1 MSVRAQF
8 AAAVLGFLFTLI
20 LIPIVKRIAVA
31 CGALDK
37 PNARKVH
44 QVPIPLWGGLGVSIG
59 YFLSLGAV
67 IWLSSSFRAALTDNM
82 ISQLIGMTIG
92 GVLIVIVG
100 MIDDRFGMPA
110 KVKLAL
116 QLIIGAVMYY
126 FGIRIDYIAVPFYG
140 VCFLSAWQSIAVTL
154 FWIAGI
160 TNALNL
166 IDGLDGLLAGVSFTV
181 AAVFFVV
188 SILKGQFVIAL
199 VMACLLG
206 CSLGFLRYNFNPAQI
221 FMGDTGSLFFGLM
234 FAGWSI
240 IGLLK
245 STATFAFVLPLFL
258 MAVPIFDTAFA
269 IVRRLIAHKPIFQ
282 ADKGHLHHRLL
293 ALGLSQRQVVLV
305 IYAINTLFGL
315 CGLALFYWTGVGE

>member
-126 FGIRIDYIAVPFYG
+126 FGVRIDYIAVPSYG
-140 VCFLSAWQSIAVTL
+140 VYFLSAWQSIAVTL

>member
-1 MSVRAQF
+1 MSVRAQL
-8 AAAVLGFLFTLI
+8 AVFLLGFIYTL
-20 LIPIVKRIAVA
+20 LLVPLVKRLAVY

-44 QVPIPLWGGLGVSIG
+44 HQPIPLWGGLGVAGG
-59 YFLSLGAV
+59 YFLATASV
-67 IWLSSSFRAALTDNM
+67 ICLSQSFREAVTPSI
-82 ISQLIGMTIG
+82 ISQLTGMTLG
-92 GVLIVIVG
+92 GLIILVVG
-100 MIDDRFGMPA
+100 MVDDRYGMPA

-116 QLIIGAVMYY
+116 QLVTGLVMFY
-126 FGIRIDYIAVPFYG
+126 FGIKIDYITVPWYG
-140 VCFLSAWQSIAVTL
+140 VIFLSTWQSILVTL

-166 IDGLDGLLAGVSFTV
+166 IDGLDGLLAGVSLTV
-181 AAVFFVV
+181 ASVFFAV
-188 SILKGQFVIAL
+188 SLIKGQFVIAL
-199 VMACLLG
+199 VMACLAG

-245 STATFAFVLPLFL
+245 STATFAFLLPIFL
-258 MAVPIFDTAFA
+258 MAVPIFDTTFA
-269 IVRRLIAHKPIFQ
+269 ILRRLLAHKPIFQ

-293 ALGLSQRQVVLV
+293 SLGLNQRQVVLI
-305 IYAINTLFGL
+305 IYAINTAFGL
-315 CGLALFYWTGVGE
+315 CGLALFYWTCRGE

>member
-1 MSVRAQF
+1 MSVRAQL
-8 AAAVLGFLFTLI
+8 AVFLLGFLYTL
-20 LIPIVKRIAVA
+20 LLVPLVKRLAVC

-44 QVPIPLWGGLGVSIG
+44 HEPIPLWGGLGVAGG
-59 YFLSLGAV
+59 YFLAIISV
-67 IWLSSSFRAALTDNM
+67 ICVSSSFRYAVTPIM
-82 ISQLIGMTIG
+82 VSQLTGMTLG
-92 GVLIVIVG
+92 GLIILAVG
-100 MIDDRFGMPA
+100 MIDDRYGMPA

-116 QLIIGAVMYY
+116 QLVTGLVMFY
-126 FGIRIDYIAVPFYG
+126 FDIRIDYITVPGLG
-140 VCFLSAWQSIAVTL
+140 VIFLSTWQSILVTL

-166 IDGLDGLLAGVSFTV
+166 IDGLDGLLAGVSLTV
-181 AAVFFVV
+181 ASVFFAV
-188 SILKGQFVIAL
+188 SLLKGQFVIAL
-199 VMACLLG
+199 VMACLAG

-245 STATFAFVLPLFL
+245 STATFAFLLPIFL

-269 IVRRLIAHKPIFQ
+269 ILRRLLSHKPIFQ

-293 ALGLSQRQVVLV
+293 SLGLSQRQVVLI
-305 IYAINTLFGL
+305 IYAINTVFGL
-315 CGLALFYWTGVGE
+315 CGLAIFYWTCRGE

>member
-1 MSVRAQF
+1 MSFRAQL
-8 AAAVLGFLFTLI
+8 AAFLLGFLYTL
-20 LIPIVKRIAVA
+20 LLVPVVKRLAVA

-44 QVPIPLWGGLGVSIG
+44 HEPIPLWGGLGIAFG
-59 YFLSLGAV
+59 YVLSMATV
-67 IWLSSSFRAALTDNM
+67 IWLSSSFRQAVTPAM
-82 ISQLIGMTIG
+82 VSQLTGMTLG
-92 GVLIVIVG
+92 GLMIVAVG

-116 QLIIGAVMYY
+116 QLLIGGFMIWY
-126 FGIRIDYIAVPFYG
+126 GIKIDYITVPFYG
-140 VCFLSAWQSIAVTL
+140 VIFLAPWQSVCVTL

-166 IDGLDGLLAGVSFTV
+166 IDGLDGLLAGVSLTV
-181 AAVFFVV
+181 ASVFFVV
-188 SILKGQFVIAL
+188 SLIKGQFVIVL
-199 VMACLLG
+199 VMACLAG

-245 STATFAFVLPLFL
+245 STATFAFLLPIFL
-258 MAVPIFDTAFA
+258 MAVPIFDTTFA
-269 IVRRLIAHKPIFQ
+269 IVRRLWAHKPIFQ

-293 ALGLSQRQVVLV
+293 ALGLSQRQVVLI
-305 IYAINTLFGL
+305 IYAINTVFGV
-315 CGLALFYWTGVGE
+315 CGLALFYLTCRGE

>member
-1 MSVRAQF
+1 MSIKAQ
-8 AAAVLGFLFTLI
+8 AAGFILGVIFTLI
-20 LIPIVKRIAVA
+20 LVPLVKRLATF

-44 QVPIPLWGGLGVSIG
+44 QVPIPLWGGLGIFFG
-59 YFLSLGAV
+59 YLLSLLSV
-67 IWLSSSFRAALTDNM
+67 ITLSVSFRTALTEVTA
-82 ISQLIGMTIG
+82 SQLIGMTIG
-92 GVLIVIVG
+92 GVAIVIVG

-116 QLIIGAVMYY
+116 QLIIGMVMIYY
-126 FGIRIDYIAVPFYG
+126 GIKIDYISIPFYG
-140 VCFLSAWQSIAVTL
+140 VVFLSTWQSVALSL

-166 IDGLDGLLAGVSFTV
+166 LDGLDGLLAGVSLTV
-181 AAVFFVV
+181 ASVFFV
-188 SILKGQFVIAL
+188 IALLKGQFVISL
-199 VMACLLG
+199 VMACLAG

-240 IGLLK
+240 VGLLK
-245 STATFAFVLPLFL
+245 STATFACLLPIFL

-269 IVRRLIAHKPIFQ
+269 IVRRLWSHKPIFQ

-305 IYAINTLFGL
+305 IYFINTLFGL
-315 CGLALFYWTGVGE
+315 CGLALFYWTGVSK